1 MLKSS
6 LSAEELLGQIVA
18 THGQWGEGKNK
29 AAATFER
36 LHFATLSL
44 TCYVTSFGMS
54 VADFQGLAQ
63 AVPEIDYEELLEEM
77 EKLDTADLILI
88 HRRVALR

>member
-1 MLKSS
+1 
-6 LSAEELLGQIVA
+6 
-18 THGQWGEGKNK
+18 
-29 AAATFER
+29 
-36 LHFATLSL
+36 
-44 TCYVTSFGMS
+44 MS
-54 VADFQGLAQ
+54 VAELQGLAQ

>member
-18 THGQWGEGKNK
+18 PHGQRGEGKNK

-44 TCYVTSFGMS
+44 TCYVTSLQAS
-54 VADFQGLAQ
+54 VSKPQGLAQ

-77 EKLDTADLILI
+77 EKLDIADLMLI
-88 HRRVALR
+88 HRKVTLR